1 MPVME
6 GAYRRLGSD
15 RASYNFAVD
24 GGATGNITLREMTV
38 PAGATVLGGYI
49 EVTTPLGSGGTPTVA
64 LQLESAADLQAATA
78 FSGAPWST
86 AGRKSILPV
95 FTGASSIRTT
105 QARVPI
111 AVVAAGTLTGGA
123 FDLVLIWSEV

>member
-15 RASYNFAVD
+15 RANYNFAVD
-24 GGATGNITLREMTV
+24 GGATGNLTLRETLV

-49 EVTTPLGSGGTPTVA
+49 EVTTPLGSGGTPTIA
-64 LQLESAADLQAATA
+64 LQLEGAADLQAAA
-78 FSGAPWST
+78 VFSGAPWST

-105 QARVPI
+105 QPRPVV
-111 AVVAAGTLTGGA
+111 AVIAAGTLTGGA
-123 FDLVLIWSEV
+123 FDVVLIWAEV